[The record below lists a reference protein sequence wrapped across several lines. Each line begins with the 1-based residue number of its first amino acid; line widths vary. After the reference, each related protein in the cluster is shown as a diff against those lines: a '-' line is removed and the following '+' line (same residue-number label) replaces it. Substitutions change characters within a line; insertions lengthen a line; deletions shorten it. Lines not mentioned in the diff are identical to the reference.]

1 MECKDLSN
9 VIVSIKSLVLIETS
23 WNVKAAPTI
32 ISPANGERV
41 LIETSWNVKDY
52 ESRCESV
59 KEYSINRNIVECK
72 VYLHA
77 SVRHPAHVLIETS
90 WNVKILG

>member
-1 MECKDLSN
+1 MYSRRSINRNIVECKDLSN

-41 LIETSWNVKDY
+41 LIETSWNVKK
-52 ESRCESV
+52 C
-59 KEYSINRNIVECK
+59 I
-72 VYLHA
+72 
-77 SVRHPAHVLIETS
+77 LIKTKLWTS
-90 WNVKILG
+90 Y